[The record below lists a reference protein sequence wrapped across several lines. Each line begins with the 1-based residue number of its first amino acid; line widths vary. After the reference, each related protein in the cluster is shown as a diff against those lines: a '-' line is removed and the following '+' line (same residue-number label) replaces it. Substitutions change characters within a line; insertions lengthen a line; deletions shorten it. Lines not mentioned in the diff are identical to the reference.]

1 MAIIQ
6 APRRPGGHSRSRS
19 ALETSILHWLCC
31 GVAAA
36 ALACP
41 AKTSAQQ
48 AAPPAASGEV
58 GTPLNKADQ
67 GIPDIVVTAQR
78 REERLSTVPISL
90 TTFSGDQLKARQIDS
105 VQSLASIAPTLTV
118 TSSVGNGAGDVLLGM
133 RGLALF
139 TIIPNVDST
148 IGMYVD
154 GTYYA
159 RTVGSNIGLIDMD
172 RVEVL
177 RGPQGTLF
185 GRNTIGGALNITTRK
200 PTDQLEGVVS
210 ASYGN
215 YDDIR
220 ASAIVNLPLSEGV
233 ATRIVYEHQQH
244 DGYGRNTNL
253 GVDLSDKDTDYFR
266 GSLRIKPLPNVT
278 FDLVGDYVKS
288 RSHSSNFVLSYFDPD
303 PAARSPTLPADLGSY
318 LRSEGRDNQAGIDP
332 LTRLD
337 IFDINGTLSVDLGPL
352 SVKSITAYRDLDV
365 SSGVDLDGTPYR
377 LGDLAI
383 SNTKGHQISQE
394 LQVTGKAFNNKLDW
408 IIGAYYFRER
418 IADIR
423 FFNSDAL
430 GGVSTE
436 QSLPRVVNQS
446 KSIFAQASYEFT
458 PRFRFT
464 VGARYVSD
472 KREITYRQPRRSLA
486 TGQILA
492 GAAGCGFALALSNG
506 GEPCV
511 NVADP
516 IKFNYVPW
524 TVGVDFRP
532 DDRSMIYAKVSRGFR
547 SGGFQQAV
555 IVNPDTGTPFGA
567 FDAEKVTSYELGS
580 KLALFNNHLRLSVAG
595 YVAQYGSIQQSIP
608 FYPAGGSTVV
618 VLRILNAGRARI
630 AGGEFEATA
639 LLGSLELTSGLG
651 VVDAKFTSGPYE
663 GSAFIASP
671 KVTFSVGGRLPID
684 TGAGKLTL
692 SADYHY
698 QSDQLYFTDYNV
710 ATNPPTVFSD
720 RQIASVTQKGY
731 GIGNAQ
737 VRLEPKGTNLGIG
750 LWTKNMFNKYYDLR
764 KMSFY
769 GQGFNTS
776 LPGEPRTYGVSVS
789 YKF

>member
-1 MAIIQ
+1 MADTYIIG
-6 APRRPGGHSRSRS
+6 RSGGHSSSREGRK
-19 ALETSILHWLCC
+19 AAFRNWLCC

-36 ALACP
+36 MAWPVATLAQP
-41 AKTSAQQ
+41 ASVQAGTGDSASSQE
-48 AAPPAASGEV
+48 PAG
-58 GTPLNKADQ
+58 

-90 TTFSGDQLKARQIDS
+90 TTFSGDQLKNRQIDS

-159 RTVGSNIGLIDMD
+159 RTVGSNIGLVDMD

-185 GRNTIGGALNITTRK
+185 GRNTIGGALNITTKK
-200 PTDQLEGVVS
+200 PTDELGGALS

-215 YDDIR
+215 YNDVR
-220 ASAIVNLPLSEGV
+220 ATAIANIPVAEGL
-233 ATRIVYEHQQH
+233 AARLVYEHQEH
-244 DGYGRNTNL
+244 DGYGRNTIL
-253 GVDLSDKDTDYFR
+253 DVPLSDKNTDYLR
-266 GSLRIKPLPNVT
+266 GSLRITPSPDVT
-278 FDLVGDYVKS
+278 FDLVGDYVNS
-288 RSHSSNFVLSYFDPD
+288 RSHSSNFVVSYFDPD
-303 PAARSPTLPADLGSY
+303 PAVRSPTLPADLGSY
-318 LRSEGRDNQAGIDP
+318 FQKNGRDNQAGIDP
-332 LTRLD
+332 ATKLQ
-337 IFDINGTLSVDLGPL
+337 IFDINGTLSVNLGAISL
-352 SVKSITAYRDLDV
+352 KSITAYRDLDV

-377 LGDLAI
+377 LGDLTV
-383 SNTKGHQISQE
+383 SNTIGHQISQE
-394 LQVTGKAFNNKLDW
+394 LQLSGKTAGDRLDW
-408 IIGAYYFRER
+408 IVGAYYFRER
-418 IADIR
+418 VADIR

-430 GGVSTE
+430 GGVAIE

-446 KSIFAQASYEFT
+446 KSVFAQVNYEFL

-464 VGARYVSD
+464 AGVRYVSD

-486 TGQILA
+486 TGDVLA
-492 GAAGCGFALALSNG
+492 GAVGCSFPLALSNS
-506 GEPCV
+506 GESCV
-511 NVADP
+511 HVADP
-516 IKFNYVPW
+516 IKFHYVPW
-524 TVGVDFRP
+524 TVGVDYRP
-532 DDRSMIYAKVSRGFR
+532 DDSSMFYAKVSRGFR

-567 FDAEKVTSYELGS
+567 FEAEKVTSYEAGS
-580 KLALFNNHLRLSVAG
+580 KLSLFDNHLRLSVAG
-595 YVAQYGSIQQSIP
+595 YIAQYGSIQQSIP

-618 VLRILNAGRARI
+618 VLRILNAGKARI
-630 AGGEFEATA
+630 TGGEFEATV
-639 LLGSLELTSGLG
+639 LLGSLEITGGLG
-651 VVDAKFTSGPYE
+651 IVDAKFTSGPYK

-671 KVTFSVGGRLPID
+671 DVTFSLGGRLPIQ

-710 ATNPPTVFSD
+710 ATTPPTTFTD
-720 RQIASVTQKGY
+720 RQIDSVTQKGY
-731 GIGNAQ
+731 GIANAQ
-737 VRLEPKGTNLGIG
+737 VRFEPEGTNLEIG
-750 LWTKNMFNKYYDLR
+750 VWAKNLFDKYYVLR
-764 KMSFY
+764 RMSFY

-776 LPGEPRTYGVSVS
+776 LPGEPRTYGVSAS